1 MACLEVIKIVH
12 SRKNQDIKIK
22 KISNTE
28 NIQVKVSGVII

>member
-1 MACLEVIKIVH
+1 MACSEVIKIVYN
-12 SRKNQDIKIK
+12 RKNQDIKMK